1 MIVNLHFKF
10 LKKSILLKLEIIFE
24 KISFVFSK
32 ISILENYKLDLLKK
46 IKARDRIDMIGENAE
61 KNSDGK
67 RALKRVMLER
77 IVDISTKSDRPKV
90 VLITWKSGLFEDDA
104 YKA

>member
-1 MIVNLHFKF
+1 
-10 LKKSILLKLEIIFE
+10 
-24 KISFVFSK
+24 
-32 ISILENYKLDLLKK
+32 
-46 IKARDRIDMIGENAE
+46 MIGENSD

-77 IVDISTKSDRPKV
+77 IVDFSTKSDRPKV

-104 YKA
+104 YKFS